1 MHFLRKPNV
10 EKLQN
15 DLINGRISR
24 RTFMGAA
31 AAAGIVPVTNSMTT
45 GAQAA
50 AGDMINYFTW
60 SGYEVPELH
69 QEFIDKYGE
78 SPNWSVFASAEDGLQ
93 KIRAGFSPDLSH
105 PCIDNVQKWHNAG
118 ILSPIDTSRVQ
129 YWDDVFP
136 SLQTMNGAAIDG
148 DLYMVITDFGLSSII
163 YRTDIYEGE
172 ETWEMLFDD
181 RYAGR
186 ICARGTYVNLSI
198 ALKILGYDVFNP
210 TDEQLAEAGDMARAQ
225 RDLVRFYWESQ
236 TDMEQAIASGEC
248 VAGYAWNEA
257 LVNLS
262 EQGIPVA
269 FAAPKEGA
277 FGWACGL
284 VRMSG
289 GEGDDQMA
297 YDFIDAWLAPEAG
310 KFLIEAYGYGHGN
323 AKSFELADAETV
335 TALGYDDPE
344 ALMAGTTFFITPDP
358 EQDAK
363 QLQLW
368 EDIQVGL

>member
-24 RTFMGAA
+24 RAFLGAA
-31 AAAGIVPVTNSMTT
+31 AAAGIVPLTAPMAT
-45 GAQAA
+45 GARAA
-50 AGDMINYFTW
+50 AGDMITYFTW
-60 SGYEVPELH
+60 SSYEVPELH
-69 QEFIDKYGE
+69 QPFVDKYGE
-78 SPNWSVFASAEDGLQ
+78 SPHWSVFASAEDGFQ
-93 KIRAGFSPDLSH
+93 KIRAGYSPDLSH

-118 ILSPIDTSRVQ
+118 IVSPIDTSRLS
-129 YWDDVFP
+129 YWPDVFP

-148 DLYMVITDFGLSSII
+148 DLYMAITDFGLSSIL

-172 ETWEMLFDD
+172 ETWNMLFDE
-181 RYAGR
+181 RYASR

-210 TDEQLAEAGDMARAQ
+210 TDEQLAEAGDMVRAQ
-225 RDLVRFYWESQ
+225 RPLVRFYWESQ
-236 TDMEQAIASGEC
+236 TDLEQALATGEC
-248 VAGYAWNEA
+248 VAGYAWNES
-257 LVNLS
+257 LVNLL
-262 EQGIPVA
+262 EQDIPVA

-284 VRMSG
+284 VRMTN
-289 GEGDDQMA
+289 GEGDEQMG
-297 YDFIDAWLAPEAG
+297 YDFIDAWLAPETG

-323 AKSFELADAETV
+323 AKSFDLVDPDTI
-335 TALGYDDPE
+335 TALGYDDPI
-344 ALMAGTTFFITPDP
+344 ALMDGTTFFITPDP

>member
-1 MHFLRKPNV
+1 M
-10 EKLQN
+10 
-15 DLINGRISR
+15 
-24 RTFMGAA
+24 
-31 AAAGIVPVTNSMTT
+31 
-45 GAQAA
+45 
-50 AGDMINYFTW
+50 
-60 SGYEVPELH
+60 PELH
-69 QEFIDKYGE
+69 EPFIAEYGE
-78 SPNWSVFASAEDGLQ
+78 SPNWSVFASAEDGFQ
-93 KIRAGFSPDLSH
+93 KIRAGYAPDLAY

-118 ILSPIDTSRVQ
+118 VVAPIDTSRLSN
-129 YWDDVFP
+129 WPDVFP
-136 SLQTMNGAAIDG
+136 SLQTMDGAAIDG

-172 ETWEMLFDD
+172 ETWKMLFDE

-225 RDLVRFYWESQ
+225 RPLVRFYWESQ

-257 LVNLS
+257 LVNLT
-262 EQGIPVA
+262 EAGIPVA

-284 VRMSG
+284 VRVST
-289 GEGDDQMA
+289 GEGDEQMA
-297 YDFIDAWLAPEAG
+297 YDFIDAWLAPETG

-323 AKSFELADAETV
+323 QKSFELADPEIV
-335 TALGYDDPE
+335 TALGYDDPI
-344 ALMAGTTFFITPDP
+344 ALMDGTTFFITPDP

-363 QLQLW
+363 QIQLW
-368 EDIQVGL
+368 EDIMVGL